1 MHSQVTAYS
10 GRHGALSRMLSVV
23 RATEL
28 VQMPSF
34 DKRHKIPGRFLLLVL
49 ASVLAISSCARHYEL
64 LGSATS
70 LATTK
75 SFYVVVNGAT
85 EKVDYDY
92 LGAALIPFYTLDYE
106 KYAKDRVRGDVKL
119 DVPLEIVKYL
129 REQGRS
135 VAMGPTELTPR
146 EDAVIISYDEL
157 WGWDMRPI
165 IKALTIRAHRAG
177 QPTEEAAVKF
187 QEMTI
192 FNTQPVAS
200 SVVPAMMDVLFG
212 STTKPG
218 AGWMKK
224 RGQ

>member
-1 MHSQVTAYS
+1 MS
-10 GRHGALSRMLSVV
+10 
-23 RATEL
+23 
-28 VQMPSF
+28 PSLF
-34 DKRHKIPGRFLLLVL
+34 FKQHKIPGRFPLLLL
-49 ASVLAISSCARHYEL
+49 ASVLAISSCASFRHYDL
-64 LGSATS
+64 LGSTTS

-92 LGAALIPFYTLDYE
+92 LGAALIPGYTLDYE
-106 KYAKDRVRGDVKL
+106 KYARGRVRGDVKL

-129 REQGRS
+129 KEQGRS
-135 VAMGPTELTPR
+135 AAMGPTQLAPR

-165 IKALTIRAHRAG
+165 IKALTIRAHLAG
-177 QPTEEAAVKF
+177 QPTAEASVKF

-212 STTKPG
+212 SAAKPG
-218 AGWMKK
+218 AS
-224 RGQ
+224 

>member
-1 MHSQVTAYS
+1 MP
-10 GRHGALSRMLSVV
+10 
-23 RATEL
+23 
-28 VQMPSF
+28 PSF
-34 DKRHKIPGRFLLLVL
+34 FSKQHKIPGRFVLLVL
-49 ASVLAISSCARHYEL
+49 ACVLAISSCASFRHYDL

-92 LGAALIPFYTLDYE
+92 LGAALIPGYTLDYE
-106 KYAKDRVRGDVKL
+106 KYAKGRVRGDVKL

-129 REQGRS
+129 KEQGRS
-135 VAMGPTELTPR
+135 AAMGPATLAPR

-165 IKALTIRAHRAG
+165 IKALTIHAHPAG
-177 QPTEEAAVKF
+177 QPTEEASVKF

-212 STTKPG
+212 SAAKPG
-218 AGWMKK
+218 AS
-224 RGQ
+224 